1 MNLFNFSFHGT
12 QNEMHIHI
20 ALFNTVKGYSN

>member
-1 MNLFNFSFHGT
+1 MNSFNFSFHGT

-20 ALFNTVKGYSN
+20 ALFNTVKG